1 MVKMWPGVVLTRIF
15 ALLTS
20 CLAMRGGARAGCV
33 SRAVRCR
40 ISVESRRFGCDAAWC
55 GCARG
60 SCPVRGHRG
69 DRSAALWR
77 LAARNH
83 RVPEIT
89 ADLGSVSKRR
99 RRPCRFGY
107 GDVELCVCRCGRVQS
122 IHVHA
127 WRKQMELSRSQ
138 PDAAVVRSVGRL
150 TYVQVLAGLRAVGC
164 VMEPITPQPPG
175 QVAVHAVQPHRILP
189 RRRRRRILRHDQ
201 NRDRHRRLARPRHR
215 AATSRTGSRSTTSGA
230 CTPPSAIK
238 PQPRLAVP
246 ARNAW

>member
-1 MVKMWPGVVLTRIF
+1 M
-15 ALLTS
+15 
-20 CLAMRGGARAGCV
+20 
-33 SRAVRCR
+33 
-40 ISVESRRFGCDAAWC
+40 
-55 GCARG
+55 
-60 SCPVRGHRG
+60 
-69 DRSAALWR
+69 
-77 LAARNH
+77 
-83 RVPEIT
+83 
-89 ADLGSVSKRR
+89 SKRR

-107 GDVELCVCRCGRVQS
+107 GGVELCVCRCGRVQS

-246 ARNAW
+246 GRNAWQWPYRPKVRRKARGLQPGAAGPGCSHPPTTNSTTTTRLSALTNLLHSYP